1 METKTIFAF
10 DKQGYFVEEVLFQ
23 IGPGIYLPD
32 DATETPLPEANRQ
45 DNFFQW
51 DGEKWSV
58 IPKPTTAA
66 ELVGVTIAHDSQT
79 LHDLE
84 LRNRMIALCTADSGY
99 RVKRGEDYSWT
110 VEKIPDPTLEELK
123 AAKKSELDAAF
134 LQWYEQDAVVT
145 SSLGFVADS
154 DVRAVT
160 DVSGLITVAEATP
173 SESRTTVAFMD
184 HNNEAHMLSLDQL
197 KTLQLEIIQN
207 GQSAYQQK
215 WQIRTAIEG
224 AAGKDALDAI
234 EIKFTGLDFT
244 VTE

>member
-1 METKTIFAF
+1 MIK
-10 DKQGYFVEEVLFQ
+10 KYV
-23 IGPGIYLPD
+23 Y
-32 DATETPLPEANRQ
+32 
-45 DNFFQW
+45 
-51 DGEKWSV
+51 DGETYTSAWAVRQAIGKKENMAFG
-58 IPKPTTAA
+58 PEPEEGKA
-66 ELVGVTIAHDSQT
+66 EFWADLGVTYT
-79 LHDLE
+79 E
-84 LRNRMIALCTADSGY
+84 
-99 RVKRGEDYSWT
+99 E
-110 VEKIPDPTLEELK
+110 PDPEPTLEELK
-123 AAKKSELDAAF
+123 STKFSQLERAF

-215 WQIRTAIEG
+215 WQIRTAIEE

>member
-1 METKTIFAF
+1 MIK
-10 DKQGYFVEEVLFQ
+10 KYV
-23 IGPGIYLPD
+23 Y
-32 DATETPLPEANRQ
+32 
-45 DNFFQW
+45 
-51 DGEKWSV
+51 DGETYPSGWSV
-58 IPKPTTAA
+58 RQAIGQKENKAFGPEPDEGKA
-66 ELVGVTIAHDSQT
+66 EFWAEHGVTYT
-79 LHDLE
+79 E
-84 LRNRMIALCTADSGY
+84 
-99 RVKRGEDYSWT
+99 E
-110 VEKIPDPTLEELK
+110 PDPEPALEDLK
-123 AAKKSELDAAF
+123 SSKLSALERAF

-215 WQIRTAIEG
+215 WQIRTAIEE
-224 AAGKDALDAI
+224 AADKDALDAI

>member
-1 METKTIFAF
+1 M
-10 DKQGYFVEEVLFQ
+10 
-23 IGPGIYLPD
+23 
-32 DATETPLPEANRQ
+32 
-45 DNFFQW
+45 
-51 DGEKWSV
+51 
-58 IPKPTTAA
+58 
-66 ELVGVTIAHDSQT
+66 
-79 LHDLE
+79 
-84 LRNRMIALCTADSGY
+84 
-99 RVKRGEDYSWT
+99 
-110 VEKIPDPTLEELK
+110 
-123 AAKKSELDAAF
+123 
-134 LQWYEQDAVVT
+134 VT

-215 WQIRTAIEG
+215 WQIRTAIEE
-224 AAGKDALDAI
+224 AADKDALDAI